1 MSAEL
6 EAVTGVVRG
15 LMAGLLL
22 LMFVGLF
29 LWVFSGKRRKSFDS
43 ASRLPLEEDA
53 STGERQ

>member
-6 EAVTGVVRG
+6 EAFTGVVRG

-29 LWVFSGKRRKSFDS
+29 LWVYSGKRRKSFES
-43 ASRLPLEEDA
+43 ASRLPLEED
-53 STGERQ
+53 SHTGDRQ